1 VHAPYLQA
9 RNTEVENEASYTVV
23 PDDFV
28 PTTRTSHKTVSLPA
42 TISVSNSS
50 IPMESSSCR
59 RSSRLMA
66 NAEKYLIELE
76 DNPRKKQRVWREVSA
91 TKPPGLQLLDNPP
104 RPDDEEILLL
114 SLRRS

>member
-1 VHAPYLQA
+1 
-9 RNTEVENEASYTVV
+9 
-23 PDDFV
+23 
-28 PTTRTSHKTVSLPA
+28 
-42 TISVSNSS
+42 
-50 IPMESSSCR
+50 
-59 RSSRLMA
+59 MA

-114 SLRRS
+114 SLRIS